1 MLSIGLTGGIGS
13 GKSTIA
19 RVFEILGVPVYYADK
34 RAKWLM
40 ENNPDLK
47 DSLVKHFGIA
57 TYLDES
63 LNKKHLSNLVFNNP
77 GNLKLLNGIVHPFTI
92 HDSKLWMRAQ
102 QTAYAIKEAALI
114 FESGTQADFDLII
127 GVFAPKHLRI
137 KRTMQR
143 DHITRDQVIERM
155 DNQLDPDIVK
165 KLCDIVIDNDESML
179 ITPTL
184 VNLHHQIMLKAQ
196 KT

>member
-19 RVFEILGVPVYYADK
+19 RVFEMLGVPVYYADK

-40 ENNPDLK
+40 ENNLDLK
-47 DSLVKHFGIA
+47 DSLIKHFGVA
-57 TYLDES
+57 TYQEES
-63 LNKKHLSNLVFNNP
+63 LNRKHLSNLVFNNP
-77 GNLKLLNGIVHPFTI
+77 DNLKLLNSIVHPFTI
-92 HDSKLWMRAQ
+92 SDSKEWMRTQ

-127 GVFAPKHLRI
+127 GVFTPKHLRI

-155 DNQLDPDIVK
+155 DNQLDQDIVK

>member
-47 DSLVKHFGIA
+47 DSLIKHFGVA
-57 TYLDES
+57 TYQEES
-63 LNKKHLSNLVFNNP
+63 LNRKHLSNLVFNNP
-77 GNLKLLNGIVHPFTI
+77 DNLKLLNSIVHPFTI
-92 HDSKLWMRAQ
+92 RDSKEWMKAQ
-102 QTAYAIKEAALI
+102 QTDYAIKEAALI
-114 FESGTQADFDLII
+114 FESGTQADFDFVI

-143 DHITRDQVIERM
+143 DNIQRDQVIQRM
-155 DNQLDPDIVK
+155 ESQLDPGIVR
-165 KLCDIVIDNDESML
+165 KLCDIVIDNDEVKL
-179 ITPTL
+179 ITPKL
-184 VNLHHQIMLKAQ
+184 VSLHHQIKQKAQ